1 MVYILKVQFPAG
13 ETGLVL
19 PDCSSVTTQ
28 LLQNSH
34 SHYNYKVRG
43 KVKLCR
49 IIVKTSSF
57 YKILRLL
64 IARQQY
70 SGRSIERN
78 LPPASHLSKIE
89 NFAQKRSPTSYGTI
103 QRSISSCQ

>member
-13 ETGLVL
+13 EIGLVL

-43 KVKLCR
+43 KVKLCM
-49 IIVKTSSF
+49 
-57 YKILRLL
+57 
-64 IARQQY
+64 
-70 SGRSIERN
+70 
-78 LPPASHLSKIE
+78 
-89 NFAQKRSPTSYGTI
+89 
-103 QRSISSCQ
+103 